1 MSVHREVSSII
12 ERTEKKPNIVN
23 EESNFVVI
31 TYWWGSGRLNRNTAR
46 PCTAFYEDNLK
57 KINNFILKLLAGA
70 ENQKNFQGDF
80 TFNTIF
86 NNLQKNPTLFVKL
99 NEFIADKMLNDY
111 INSAAEEYKIDSKI
125 KNIHEKFTIL
135 KAQKLFHDELT
146 YEQLV
151 SIIIK
156 IIINGILLNQ
166 ENLIN
171 LYKVQKQVNEIKAKY
186 NNLRKKT
193 QVDEFILFSIN
204 IVERC
209 IDSDCLNTMKKDI
222 INKQKNIDDKKL
234 IDLLDTI
241 KDLAHKK
248 EKLSSELIKEL
259 KNKYNQPDGSS
270 KNIFDLLIETLEY
283 KPPIKFEEMIENW
296 GKLCEKNNCNYLS
309 VEYNE
314 FTKEGGYQLA
324 INAKPKFIEKALE
337 LCYPRSVLY
346 IDGDMTIRKYPG
358 IFDMKNIDFMARGW
372 YVDPRASW
380 NLDTSIT
387 YDPYDFET
395 SGGIMFFS
403 SSEAAKK
410 LLELWIITSE
420 KSINDGKAD
429 DRVLSLVFNT
439 KAVLTWCRII
449 QLPVEYLWLTLD
461 FDERMLESVYD
472 WDKDEMQSSIIVD
485 HPECLTSEDTATGAG
500 AASSRQPK
508 FSEFLSDETPSVEI
522 THEYIMFNE
531 LKKYKHFESQ
541 GKYLPYFNHY
551 YQYMS
556 GLQYKNDGNPEL
568 VDMGLV
574 DPTNEE
580 NNVYPL
586 YIVPFTET
594 FGEINH
600 PRDDMKLNK
609 VAQFNLQQ
617 LSEALLDENEYIL
630 KNHETYYE
638 IIIKTQAQLKSTEL
652 FHLILY
658 LLKNIDKP
666 ILLNPKFIPGN
677 KEFDTVLYQ
686 KIKTHIFTTYKDIDF
701 VFNPIHKTS
710 IKRSDFFKP
719 NINLM
724 QPMLFKYEERFF
736 NYLLMQLS
744 LGDLSEF
751 LSENSY
757 YFMSLVRVGYI
768 INKNKNTTLSSE
780 TREYY
785 KSRYFTSASGKK
797 KKLKPFNMNKIIKDY
812 MNVLETPVGKLNSI
826 LRNKTIKN
834 NKKSKGKKTK
844 RR

>member
-1 MSVHREVSSII
+1 
-12 ERTEKKPNIVN
+12 
-23 EESNFVVI
+23 
-31 TYWWGSGRLNRNTAR
+31 
-46 PCTAFYEDNLK
+46 
-57 KINNFILKLLAGA
+57 
-70 ENQKNFQGDF
+70 
-80 TFNTIF
+80 
-86 NNLQKNPTLFVKL
+86 
-99 NEFIADKMLNDY
+99 
-111 INSAAEEYKIDSKI
+111 
-125 KNIHEKFTIL
+125 
-135 KAQKLFHDELT
+135 
-146 YEQLV
+146 
-151 SIIIK
+151 
-156 IIINGILLNQ
+156 
-166 ENLIN
+166 
-171 LYKVQKQVNEIKAKY
+171 LYK
-186 NNLRKKT
+186 KT
-193 QVDEFILFSIN
+193 RDKLQDKLILSSIN
-204 IVERC
+204 IVEKC
-209 IDSDCLNTMKKDI
+209 IDSNCLKKFKEDI
-222 INKQKNIDDKKL
+222 ISKQKDIDDKN
-234 IDLLDTI
+234 IINLLDKI
-241 KDLAHKK
+241 KDLATEK
-248 EKLSSELIKEL
+248 ENISSQLIKEL
-259 KNKYNQPDGSS
+259 KKKYDQVDGSS

-283 KPPIKFEEMIENW
+283 KSPIKFEEMIENW
-296 GKLCEKNNCNYLS
+296 DKLCEKNNCNYLS

-314 FTKEGGYQLA
+314 FTKDGGYQLA
-324 INAKPKFIEKALE
+324 INAKPKFIQKALQ
-337 LCYPRSVLY
+337 LCHPRSVLY

-358 IFDMKNIDFMARGW
+358 IFDMKNIDYMARGW
-372 YVDPRASW
+372 YVDPRSSW
-380 NLDTSIT
+380 NLDNSIT

-461 FDERMLESVYD
+461 FDERMLTFVYD
-472 WDKDEMQSSIIVD
+472 WDKEAMQSSIIVD

-508 FSEFLSDETPSVEI
+508 FSEFLYDETPSVEI

-531 LKKYKHFESQ
+531 LKDYKHFQSQ

-568 VDMGLV
+568 IDLGLV
-574 DPTNEE
+574 DPNNEE

-586 YIVPFTET
+586 YIVPFTEI

-600 PRDDMKLNK
+600 PRDDMNLNE
-609 VAQFNLQQ
+609 VAQFNLQHMSSDR
-617 LSEALLDENEYIL
+617 LNPLFNITENTNNEG
-630 KNHETYYE
+630 NYYE
-638 IIIKTQAQLKSTEL
+638 IIVETIKQLRSPEL
-652 FHLILY
+652 FHQILN
-658 LLKNIDKP
+658 LLKNSDKP
-666 ILLNPKFIPGN
+666 ILLNPKFIPKN
-677 KEFDTVLYQ
+677 KEFDNYLYEQ
-686 KIKTHIFTTYKDIDF
+686 LKTKMFTIYKDIDF

-719 NINLM
+719 SINLM

-768 INKNKNTTLSSE
+768 INKNKTSSKLSPE

-785 KSRYFTSASGKK
+785 KSRYRGTGIK
-797 KKLKPFNMNKIIKDY
+797 KKLKSFNMNKLIKDY
-812 MNVLETPVGKLNSI
+812 INVLETPVKKLNNI
-826 LRNKTIKN
+826 LRNKT
-834 NKKSKGKKTK
+834 K
-844 RR
+844 RRRRRKKNRKRNKITRRK